1 MLPVLI
7 FALMLWTIFLY
18 LLILIVSLTVLIK
31 SSDFFVHYAERIGRA
46 WGIPSFII
54 GVTII
59 AFGTS
64 LPELSSSIV
73 AVVEGH
79 SSIVLGS
86 VIGSNITNVLLVLG
100 IVAVMAKSI
109 TLQLRVLDLDV
120 PLLIVAAILSWFA
133 LIDGH
138 FSTVEALL
146 FLVALTSFIANTLS
160 NKEEQV
166 REIAPKVSW
175 KSYLLLVLAGL
186 GVFLGAKYTVFG
198 IKELATLAHI
208 KEEFIAITLVAL
220 GTSLPEVMVSIS
232 AVRQGKTDMAVG
244 NIIGSNVFNT
254 FAVLSIPS
262 FFGTLEISTSIL
274 NFGLPFMVAI
284 TVLFGF
290 ICVTGRISRWEG
302 LMLLTLYGYF
312 VYELILEFINGG

>member
-1 MLPVLI
+1 
-7 FALMLWTIFLY
+7 MLWSILLY
-18 LLILIVSLTVLIK
+18 LLILVISLAALIK
-31 SSDFFVHYAERIGRA
+31 SSDFFVFYAERIGRA

-64 LPELSSSIV
+64 LPELSSSII

-79 SSIVLGS
+79 SGIVLGS

-100 IVAVMAKSI
+100 IVAVLAKHI
-109 TLQLRVLDLDV
+109 TLQLRVLDLDI
-120 PLLIVAAILSWFA
+120 PLLIVAAILMWFA
-133 LIDGH
+133 LHDGH
-138 FSTVEALL
+138 FSMVEAII
-146 FLVALTSFIANTLS
+146 FLIALASFIANTIA
-160 NKEEQV
+160 NKEDVE
-166 REIAPKVSW
+166 REVTPRVSW
-175 KSYLLLVLAGL
+175 KSYALLLLSGL
-186 GVFLGAKYTVFG
+186 GVFLGAKYTIFG
-198 IKELATLAHI
+198 IRELAVLAAI
-208 KEEFIAITLVAL
+208 EEEFIAITLVAL

-254 FAVLSIPS
+254 FAVIAIPS
-262 FFGTLEISTSIL
+262 FFGELEISQSIL

-290 ICVTGRISRWEG
+290 ICVTNRISRWEG
-302 LMLLTLYGYF
+302 LMLLTLYAYF
-312 VYELILEFINGG
+312 VYELILEFFNGSVSVG